1 MTPQENSFEKAYSR
15 LEKILE
21 LLNTG
26 IVSLE
31 ESLKLYEEANYLLAS
46 CNQQL
51 QNAEKKIQI
60 LKKSRNGELQMDEN
74 NAPVIEAFSMNLEN
88 ERTSKES

>member
-1 MTPQENSFEKAYSR
+1 MNLPNGSFEKAYGR

-26 IVSLE
+26 TISLE
-31 ESLKLYEEANYLLAS
+31 ESLKLYEEANLLLIS
-46 CNQQL
+46 CSKEL

-60 LKKSRNGELQMDEN
+60 LRKSRTGELQMDEN
-74 NAPVIEAFSMNLEN
+74 NAPVVDAFSMNSPSE
-88 ERTSKES
+88 ES

>member
-1 MTPQENSFEKAYSR
+1 MNLPHGSFEKAYGR

-26 IVSLE
+26 TISLE
-31 ESLKLYEEANYLLAS
+31 ESLELYEEANLLLMS
-46 CNQQL
+46 CSKEL

-60 LKKSRNGELQMDEN
+60 LRKSRTGELQMDEN
-74 NAPVIEAFSMNLEN
+74 NAPVVDTFSMNSPSE
-88 ERTSKES
+88 ES